1 MRSDGARLAEGIV
14 ALDAEALAYY
24 VATMQDTTLYALLR
38 SKVTDLVKRTKDGH
52 AARVAES
59 GERLAKE
66 PKNDLVFLLHRLLD
80 EALGIEPHP
89 YRTQL
94 DVEAHGDRLLKRC
107 CEELAQQDETFTGG
121 TLADLARWAVSRQFN
136 VDLTKVSEEKQENLI
151 DQIME
156 VLGQADSAAREHL
169 MAALGI
175 EEVTREEVR
184 RALLGGAL
192 PSLLAAAVSL
202 GGFGFYVGAT
212 SLLHSAAALV
222 GLTLPFAAYTGLTS
236 LIAVLANPLF
246 TLPAMALYLGH
257 RYRKDNKKIRLQLAT
272 MLVANMATL
281 TLIEQPDGQ
290 ADCAALVA
298 QWGAALAE
306 HQTLVAKQS
315 AAEASVGS
323 AEKGLDEA
331 EQTLGA
337 HRKEHEAAK
346 SRLANAG
353 GRIRAFVR
361 DQPPDDLV
369 RWVPGIGV
377 QAEVLMGA
385 RLERE
390 RLKTGPAEESV
401 IAKAGRQAK
410 ALPAGLKVR
419 AAEEAVSTAIM
430 AEYAKTHACSH
441 PALAIMM
448 QDMAEEQSAV
458 DAALTTVNGS
468 EKLVDQARATLK
480 AAEAALSKAKGDV
493 VTQEALY
500 RGFAVGA

>member
-202 GGFGFYVGAT
+202 GGW
-212 SLLHSAAALV
+212 
-222 GLTLPFAAYTGLTS
+222 P
-236 LIAVLANPLF
+236 
-246 TLPAMALYLGH
+246 
-257 RYRKDNKKIRLQLAT
+257 
-272 MLVANMATL
+272 
-281 TLIEQPDGQ
+281 
-290 ADCAALVA
+290 
-298 QWGAALAE
+298 LAE
-306 HQTLVAKQS
+306 
-315 AAEASVGS
+315 
-323 AEKGLDEA
+323 
-331 EQTLGA
+331 
-337 HRKEHEAAK
+337 
-346 SRLANAG
+346 
-353 GRIRAFVR
+353 
-361 DQPPDDLV
+361 
-369 RWVPGIGV
+369 
-377 QAEVLMGA
+377 
-385 RLERE
+385 
-390 RLKTGPAEESV
+390 
-401 IAKAGRQAK
+401 
-410 ALPAGLKVR
+410 
-419 AAEEAVSTAIM
+419 
-430 AEYAKTHACSH
+430 
-441 PALAIMM
+441 
-448 QDMAEEQSAV
+448 
-458 DAALTTVNGS
+458 
-468 EKLVDQARATLK
+468 
-480 AAEAALSKAKGDV
+480 
-493 VTQEALY
+493 
-500 RGFAVGA
+500 